1 LGLSVTTPIGSSSS
15 QPPQTPSTLDAFD
28 DAMSELYTAMSKLR
42 ENDVEAGQGQVIA
55 NEAETQREESA
66 ERAAIQQEQANA
78 ANSGRGFF
86 SSIGHIVSDVAGD
99 LVHGR
104 IGSAIDDGSRDVSE
118 AWNSPEFWSDLTTGL
133 RDVAEVAAAA
143 SAIVF
148 TAGMAGIAVGAG
160 IATAVGAVGVTAGA
174 GAALAGVRSGQ
185 FAANAEDASADAT
198 AATDKMNELQQVT
211 SDAISD
217 LKETD
222 KSHARSLQSITQA
235 IQTHDDAAIAPAS
248 MTVRG

>member
-1 LGLSVTTPIGSSSS
+1 VGVPVTTPIGSSSS
-15 QPPQTPSTLDAFD
+15 QPAQTPSTLDAFD
-28 DAMSELYTAMSKLR
+28 DTMSELYTAMSKLR

-86 SSIGHIVSDVAGD
+86 SSIGHIVGDVAGD

-133 RDVAEVAAAA
+133 KDVAEVAAAA
-143 SAIVF
+143 SAVVL
-148 TAGMAGIAVGAG
+148 TAGAAGVAVGAAALAIG
-160 IATAVGAVGVTAGA
+160 AVSATATA

-211 SDAISD
+211 GDVISD
-217 LKETD
+217 LKQTD
-222 KSHARSLQSITQA
+222 KSHARSLQSVTQA
-235 IQTHDDAAIAPAS
+235 IQTNDDAAIAPAS

>member
-1 LGLSVTTPIGSSSS
+1 VTTPIGSSSS
-15 QPPQTPSTLDAFD
+15 QAAQTPSTLDAFD

-42 ENDVEAGQGQVIA
+42 QNDVEAGQGEVVA

-86 SSIGHIVSDVAGD
+86 SSIGHIVGDVAGD
-99 LVHGR
+99 LAHGR

-118 AWNSPEFWSDLTTGL
+118 AWNSPQFWSDLTTGL
-133 RDVAEVAAAA
+133 KDVAEVAAVA

-148 TAGMAGIAVGAG
+148 TAGAAGVAVGATALAIG
-160 IATAVGAVGVTAGA
+160 AVSATATA

-211 SDAISD
+211 SDVISD

-235 IQTHDDAAIAPAS
+235 IQTNDDAAIAPAS

>member
-1 LGLSVTTPIGSSSS
+1 MGVPVTTPIGSSSS
-15 QPPQTPSTLDAFD
+15 QPAQTPSTLDAFD
-28 DAMSELYTAMSKLR
+28 DTMSELYTAMSKLR

-86 SSIGHIVSDVAGD
+86 SSIGHIVGDVAGD

-133 RDVAEVAAAA
+133 KDVAEVAAAA
-143 SAIVF
+143 SAVVL
-148 TAGMAGIAVGAG
+148 TAGAGVAVGAAALAIG
-160 IATAVGAVGVTAGA
+160 AVSATATA

-211 SDAISD
+211 GDVISD
-217 LKETD
+217 LKQTD
-222 KSHARSLQSITQA
+222 KSHARSLQSVTQA
-235 IQTHDDAAIAPAS
+235 IQTNDDAAIAPAS

>member
-1 LGLSVTTPIGSSSS
+1 VGVPVTTPIGSSSS
-15 QPPQTPSTLDAFD
+15 QPAQTPSTLDAFD
-28 DAMSELYTAMSKLR
+28 DTMSELYTAMSKLR

-86 SSIGHIVSDVAGD
+86 SSIGHIVGDVAGD

-133 RDVAEVAAAA
+133 KDVAEVAAAA
-143 SAIVF
+143 SAVVL
-148 TAGMAGIAVGAG
+148 TAGAGVAVGAAALAIG
-160 IATAVGAVGVTAGA
+160 AVSATATA

-211 SDAISD
+211 GDVISD
-217 LKETD
+217 LKQTD
-222 KSHARSLQSITQA
+222 KSHARSLQSVTQA
-235 IQTHDDAAIAPAS
+235 IQTNDDAAIAPAS

>member
-1 LGLSVTTPIGSSSS
+1 MTTPIGSSSS
-15 QPPQTPSTLDAFD
+15 QPAQTPSTLDAFD
-28 DAMSELYTAMSKLR
+28 DTMSELYTAMSKLR

-86 SSIGHIVSDVAGD
+86 SSIGHIVGDVAGD

-133 RDVAEVAAAA
+133 KDVAEVAAAA
-143 SAIVF
+143 SAVVL
-148 TAGMAGIAVGAG
+148 TAGAAGVAVGAAALAIG
-160 IATAVGAVGVTAGA
+160 AVSATATA

-211 SDAISD
+211 GDVISD
-217 LKETD
+217 LKQTD
-222 KSHARSLQSITQA
+222 KSHARSLQSVTQA
-235 IQTHDDAAIAPAS
+235 IQTNDDAAIAPAS

>member
-1 LGLSVTTPIGSSSS
+1 MGVPVTTPIGSSSS
-15 QPPQTPSTLDAFD
+15 QPAQTPSTLDAFD
-28 DAMSELYTAMSKLR
+28 DTMSELYTAMSKLR

-86 SSIGHIVSDVAGD
+86 SSIGHIVGDVAGD

-133 RDVAEVAAAA
+133 KDVAEVAAAA
-143 SAIVF
+143 SAVVL
-148 TAGMAGIAVGAG
+148 TAGAAGVAVGAAALAIG
-160 IATAVGAVGVTAGA
+160 AVSATATA

-211 SDAISD
+211 GDVISD
-217 LKETD
+217 LKQTD
-222 KSHARSLQSITQA
+222 KSHARSLQSVTQA
-235 IQTHDDAAIAPAS
+235 IQTNDDAAIAPAS

>member
-1 LGLSVTTPIGSSSS
+1 MTTPIGSSSS
-15 QPPQTPSTLDAFD
+15 QPAQTPSTLDAFD
-28 DAMSELYTAMSKLR
+28 DTMSELYTAMSKLR

-86 SSIGHIVSDVAGD
+86 SSIGHIVGDVAGD

-133 RDVAEVAAAA
+133 KDVAEVAAAA
-143 SAIVF
+143 SAVVL
-148 TAGMAGIAVGAG
+148 TAGAGVAVGAAALAIG
-160 IATAVGAVGVTAGA
+160 AVSATATA

-211 SDAISD
+211 GDVISD
-217 LKETD
+217 LKQTD
-222 KSHARSLQSITQA
+222 KSHARSLQSVTQA
-235 IQTHDDAAIAPAS
+235 IQTNDDAAIAPAS

>member
-1 LGLSVTTPIGSSSS
+1 VTTPIGSSSS
-15 QPPQTPSTLDAFD
+15 QPAQTPSTLDAFD
-28 DAMSELYTAMSKLR
+28 DTMSELYTAMSKLR

-86 SSIGHIVSDVAGD
+86 SSIGHIVGDVAGD

-133 RDVAEVAAAA
+133 KDVAEVAAAA
-143 SAIVF
+143 SAVVL
-148 TAGMAGIAVGAG
+148 TAGAAGVAVGAAALAIG
-160 IATAVGAVGVTAGA
+160 AVSATATA

-211 SDAISD
+211 GDVISD
-217 LKETD
+217 LKQTD
-222 KSHARSLQSITQA
+222 KSHARSLQSVTQA
-235 IQTHDDAAIAPAS
+235 IQTNDDAAIAPAS